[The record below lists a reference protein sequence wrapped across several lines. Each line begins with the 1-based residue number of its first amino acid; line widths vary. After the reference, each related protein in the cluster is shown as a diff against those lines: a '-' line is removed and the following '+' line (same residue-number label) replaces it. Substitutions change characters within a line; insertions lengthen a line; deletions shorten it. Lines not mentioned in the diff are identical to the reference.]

1 MKLHDQLSS
10 AIFFLVH
17 FQKSFLQECFF
28 QFFCMCFLSL
38 SLPPSLEGGKKTNF
52 FFFFLRLSF
61 WYLQLLELSPY
72 TLSK

>member
-52 FFFFLRLSF
+52 FF
-61 WYLQLLELSPY
+61 
-72 TLSK
+72 

>member
-1 MKLHDQLSS
+1 MTLHDQLSS

-38 SLPPSLEGGKKTNF
+38 SLPPSLEGGEKNPNLF
-52 FFFFLRLSF
+52 FETFILVPAIAGAESV
-61 WYLQLLELSPY
+61 YPKQID
-72 TLSK
+72 